1 MSKRRI
7 YIAGPMK
14 GYKDHNYENF
24 ERISLMF
31 FEDPVLYECWETVN
45 PVEIGESFGTV
56 VDLDGNPELLKRLME
71 FELAAVRSC
80 DAIFLLHGWEKSQ
93 GAREELRVALDCKLE
108 IHTEDS
114 GDLLK

>member
-1 MSKRRI
+1 MIKPRI

-14 GYKDHNYENF
+14 GYEEFNEDAFIRADDFLVELGF
-24 ERISLMF
+24 E
-31 FEDPVLYECWETVN
+31 VVN
-45 PVEIGESFGTV
+45 PLEIGEGFG
-56 VDLDGNPELLKRLME
+56 LPREIQESPEILKRLID

>member
-1 MSKRRI
+1 MIKPRI
-7 YIAGPMK
+7 YIAGPMR
-14 GYKDHNYENF
+14 GYEEFNEDAFIRADDFLVKLGF
-24 ERISLMF
+24 E
-31 FEDPVLYECWETVN
+31 VVN
-45 PVEIGESFGTV
+45 PFEIGEGFG
-56 VDLDGNPELLKRLME
+56 LPWEIQESPEILKRLMD

>member
-1 MSKRRI
+1 MIKPRI

-14 GYKDHNYENF
+14 GYEEFNVDAFIRADDFLVELGF
-24 ERISLMF
+24 E
-31 FEDPVLYECWETVN
+31 VVN
-45 PVEIGESFGTV
+45 PHEIGEGFG
-56 VDLDGNPELLKRLME
+56 LPSEIQESPEILKRLMD